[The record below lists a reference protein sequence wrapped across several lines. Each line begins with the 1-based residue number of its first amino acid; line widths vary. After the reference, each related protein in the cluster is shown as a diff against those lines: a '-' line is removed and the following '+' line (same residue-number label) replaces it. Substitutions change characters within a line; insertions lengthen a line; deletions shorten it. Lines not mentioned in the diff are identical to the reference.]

1 MKLKVGVVQM
11 DCVLKDKAYNLKKA
25 AEYIDKVGDKVDILC
40 FPEFF
45 STGYN
50 LGLINKEFFSLA
62 ETIPGPTTEQL
73 SEKAQ
78 QFKTAIIG
86 NIVEK
91 DEVKE
96 GVLYDTTFFIN
107 EHGEYVGKYR
117 KAHLYPTEHQYF
129 CNGSEF
135 PVFEICGVKVGSAIC
150 YDHAF
155 GEMFRIM
162 ALKGAE
168 VVFMPSAIPKNFE
181 YLVDLRTQARA
192 SDNQIFTVA
201 VNRAGIEGEVTYCGY
216 SQIVD
221 PRGSVICK
229 AGDEEE
235 ILIGS
240 IDLSL
245 IIKERLQEPVFRSR
259 RAELYKDLT
268 L

>member
-1 MKLKVGVVQM
+1 MELKVGVVQM
-11 DCVLKDKAYNLKKA
+11 DCELKDKAYNIKKA
-25 AEYIDKVGDKVDILC
+25 EEYIDKVASNVDILC
-40 FPEFF
+40 FPELFT
-45 STGYN
+45 TGYH
-50 LGLINKEFFSLA
+50 LGLINNEFYSLA
-62 ETIPGPTTEQL
+62 ETIPGLTTERL

-78 QFKTAIIG
+78 QYKTAIIG

-91 DEVKE
+91 DDLQE

-117 KAHLYPTEHQYF
+117 KAHLYPTEHQFF
-129 CNGSEF
+129 CSGSEF
-135 PVFEICGVKVGSAIC
+135 PVFEVCGVKVGSAIC

-168 VVFMPSAIPKNFE
+168 VIFIPSGIPKNFE
-181 YLVDLRTQARA
+181 YLMDLRTQARA
-192 SDNQIFTVA
+192 QDNQIFTVA
-201 VNRAGIEGEVTYCGY
+201 VNRAGKEGEITYCGN

-221 PRGSVICK
+221 PRGAVICK

-235 ILIGS
+235 VLIGT

-245 IIKERLQEPVFRSR
+245 IKKERLQEPVFRSR
-259 RAELYKDLT
+259 RADLYKDLT
-268 L
+268 F